1 MDAKDFLQ
9 KQIGIQRALA
19 DAVIGGVTEEQA
31 NCTPPGTCNTI
42 AAILLHVAG
51 TDDAFT
57 HARAQGK
64 PLLWESGNWA
74 ERVGFPMPPGRAG
87 YWAEANAATLSL
99 APILEYQA
107 AMRAALDA
115 YVATVTDDELARTM
129 PSPFGEQP
137 LYGILGLMVVHAS
150 SHFGE
155 IAALKGAQGLKGLPF

>member
-1 MDAKDFLQ
+1 MDAKAFLQ

-31 NCTPPGTCNTI
+31 NSAPPGTCNTI
-42 AAILLHVAG
+42 ATILLHVTG
-51 TDDAFT
+51 TDDAFI
-57 HARAQGK
+57 HMRALAQ

-74 ERVGFPMPPGRAG
+74 ARVGFPMPPGRAG
-87 YWAEANAATLSL
+87 FWAEANAATLAL

-107 AMRAALDA
+107 AMRAALDE
-115 YVATVTDDELARTM
+115 YVAGATDDELARLV

-137 LYGILGLMVVHAS
+137 LYGVLGLLVVHAS

>member
-1 MDAKDFLQ
+1 MDAKVFLQ
-9 KQIGIQRALA
+9 KQIEIQRALA

-31 NCTPPGTCNTI
+31 NAASPGTCNTI
-42 AAILLHVAG
+42 ATILLHVAG
-51 TDDAFT
+51 TDDAFL
-57 HARAQGK
+57 HVRAQAK

-74 ERVGFPMPPGRAG
+74 ARVGFPMPPGRAG
-87 YWAEANAATLSL
+87 FWAEANAATLPL

-115 YVATVTDDELARTM
+115 YVAAATDDDLARTM

-137 LYGILGLMVVHAS
+137 LYGILGLMVVHSS